1 MNTRP
6 FSRQYFPNSLPAGFR
21 APLSAIF
28 AKIFIVNKSQW
39 ITAGVALLLTAGL
52 YAATQ
57 DSVFGANKLSHEGH
71 NHEAEAPA
79 QQGGGAV
86 AALSTDTVLAR
97 ARQTLSPDRAA
108 RIGMLEQSITRGDV
122 KEQRIH
128 LYHQLSR
135 FWYDTGRV
143 FEPYA
148 FYKAEEA
155 RLENSEN
162 SLTFAAHLFLNNL
175 RAEEDPALK
184 QWKAL
189 QARDLFER
197 SLKLNAANDSSEV
210 GLGATLLYGG
220 LGATPMEGIGRIR
233 KVVERNP
240 SNVYAQ
246 LTLGQASLVSGQLDK
261 AIERFQ
267 NVWKQDP
274 KNLEA
279 VLSLADVYERKGDK
293 ANATVW
299 YKQSLPL
306 IPVPELRKEV
316 EQRIADLSK

>member
-1 MNTRP
+1 M
-6 FSRQYFPNSLPAGFR
+6 
-21 APLSAIF
+21 
-28 AKIFIVNKSQW
+28 
-39 ITAGVALLLTAGL
+39 
-52 YAATQ
+52 
-57 DSVFGANKLSHEGH
+57 
-71 NHEAEAPA
+71 
-79 QQGGGAV
+79 
-86 AALSTDTVLAR
+86 LAR

-108 RIGMLEQSITRGDV
+108 RIAMLEQSITRGDV
-122 KEQRIH
+122 QEQKIH

-197 SLKLNAANDSSEV
+197 SLKLNPANDSSEV

-220 LGATPMEGIGRIR
+220 IGATPMEGIGRIR
-233 KVVERNP
+233 KVVERNAN
-240 SNVYAQ
+240 NVYAQ
-246 LTLGQASLVSGQLDK
+246 LTLGHASLVSGQMDK

-293 ANATVW
+293 ANAIVW

-306 IPVPELRKEV
+306 IPAPELKTEV
-316 EQRIADLSK
+316 AQRIAELSK

>member
-1 MNTRP
+1 M
-6 FSRQYFPNSLPAGFR
+6 
-21 APLSAIF
+21 
-28 AKIFIVNKSQW
+28 NKSQW
-39 ITAGVALLLTAGL
+39 ITAGVALLVTLGL

-57 DSVFGANKLSHEGH
+57 DAVFGANKLSHEGH
-71 NHEAEAPA
+71 DHEAEAPA
-79 QQGGGAV
+79 GAGAAV
-86 AALSTDTVLAR
+86 AALPTDTVLAR
-97 ARQTLSPDRAA
+97 ARQTLRPEQAA
-108 RIGMLEQSITRGDV
+108 RIAMLEASITRGDV
-122 KEQRIH
+122 QGQKEH
-128 LYHQLSR
+128 LFHQLSR
-135 FWYDTGRV
+135 FWFDSGRV

-155 RLENSEN
+155 RLVNSEN

-197 SLKLNAANDSSEV
+197 SLKLNPANDSSEV

-220 LGATPMEGIGRIR
+220 IGSSPMEGIGHIR
-233 KVVERNP
+233 KVAERDPKNA
-240 SNVYAQ
+240 YAQ
-246 LTLGQASLVSGQLDK
+246 LTLGHASLVSGQLDK

-267 NVWKQDP
+267 AVWKTDP

-279 VLSLADVYERKGDK
+279 ILSLADIYERKGDK
-293 ANATVW
+293 PNAIVW

-306 IPVPELRKEV
+306 IPAEELKGEV

>member
-1 MNTRP
+1 M
-6 FSRQYFPNSLPAGFR
+6 
-21 APLSAIF
+21 
-28 AKIFIVNKSQW
+28 NKSQW
-39 ITAGVALLLTAGL
+39 ITAGLALLLTAGL

-79 QQGGGAV
+79 RPGGGGSAV
-86 AALSTDTVLAR
+86 AALSTDTVLTR
-97 ARQTLSPDRAA
+97 ARQTLNPEQAA

-122 KEQRIH
+122 KEQKIH

-240 SNVYAQ
+240 ANVYAQ
-246 LTLGQASLVSGQLDK
+246 LTLGQASLLSGQLDK

-274 KNLEA
+274 QNLEA

-306 IPVPELRKEV
+306 IPVPELKKEV